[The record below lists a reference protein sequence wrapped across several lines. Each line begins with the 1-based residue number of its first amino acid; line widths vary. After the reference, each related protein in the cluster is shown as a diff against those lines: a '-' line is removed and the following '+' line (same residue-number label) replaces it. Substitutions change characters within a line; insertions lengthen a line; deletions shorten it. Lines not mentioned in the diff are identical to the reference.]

1 MPSLSLSGGRLSV
14 DIATSTA
21 FRGCDGTSLEPS
33 SKNGALVYC
42 LHIYF
47 LTSMHMSIHR
57 RNGANWFQSNV
68 TLTTLNLTASPCT
81 SSPLTDGDYCSPPQM
96 VTFEP
101 GETEVALLIP
111 IINDTVA
118 EDTENFTL
126 SLSSPSAAVLTGH
139 TSTTISITDLA
150 DCMWYT
156 LTSQVETVFLR
167 LPFSSRV
174 SRVLCGRYG
183 LLVGL

>member
-1 MPSLSLSGGRLSV
+1 M
-14 DIATSTA
+14 
-21 FRGCDGTSLEPS
+21 F
-33 SKNGALVYC
+33 
-42 LHIYF
+42 
-47 LTSMHMSIHR
+47 MHMSIHR

-81 SSPLTDGDYCSPPQM
+81 SSPLTNGDYCSPPQK

-150 DCMWYT
+150 DCM
-156 LTSQVETVFLR
+156 
-167 LPFSSRV
+167 
-174 SRVLCGRYG
+174 
-183 LLVGL
+183 